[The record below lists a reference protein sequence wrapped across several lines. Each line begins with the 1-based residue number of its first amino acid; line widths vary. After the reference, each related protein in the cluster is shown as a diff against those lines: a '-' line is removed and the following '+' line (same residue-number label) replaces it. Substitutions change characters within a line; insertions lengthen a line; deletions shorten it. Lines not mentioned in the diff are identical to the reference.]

1 MRTFNRFIP
10 TAVAAAALLGGL
22 GHAASALAT
31 QMSADGW
38 QQLRPTSANKA
49 KRDLALLASVP
60 VTAPTAIAAASPQAS
75 VPAPVAGVGPAVEE
89 AFRLVKGEPLQLQ
102 LQQWA
107 ARAGWTVV
115 WNVPDGWI
123 VPGDKTY
130 GTDFEVAVQ
139 RAVEE
144 LASNGADVVGDSWRG
159 NRTVII
165 SQNGV
170 FQ

>member
-1 MRTFNRFIP
+1 MLAKVAL
-10 TAVAAAALLGGL
+10 TASTAAAD
-22 GHAASALAT
+22 T
-31 QMSADGW
+31 
-38 QQLRPTSANKA
+38 
-49 KRDLALLASVP
+49 
-60 VTAPTAIAAASPQAS
+60 SPQAPE
-75 VPAPVAGVGPAVEE
+75 PAPVAGNAPAVTE